1 MKIKYGIC
9 TDCNKKIFNFKH
21 HEMTWC
27 SCNKSAVD
35 IEELYS
41 RTIGNA
47 EIRED
52 EISDIIEEIREVFTW
67 TSNYDK
73 DMKRIK
79 PVKRLLKDLDYDHI
93 LKIIDYLSTKDVL
106 TVNTARSINIMV
118 NELVYRYIE
127 YNAKASMGL

>member
-21 HEMTWC
+21 HEMSWC

-73 DMKRIK
+73 DIRRIE
-79 PVKRLLKDLDYDHI
+79 PVQRLLKGLDTDHI
-93 LKIIDYLSTKDVL
+93 LNILNYLTDREVIHDSTR
-106 TVNTARSINIMV
+106 RSINIML
-118 NELVYRYIE
+118 NELKYRDEKSI
-127 YNAKASMGL
+127 L